1 MFPRV
6 FARWRAEPISCGS
19 DNYCDD
25 GMNRLKPVVGQAK
38 RRPRALSILRGNDS
52 TLTAAAPLDAPPRAG
67 DGRSKS
73 LCKSLCWLERSVPPS
88 VLRGSRYPVVPRIR
102 PADHA
107 RDSNNDSGHDDG
119 YDNGNG
125 GDSVN
130 ESDATATT
138 TATSEQ

>member
-1 MFPRV
+1 
-6 FARWRAEPISCGS
+6 
-19 DNYCDD
+19 
-25 GMNRLKPVVGQAK
+25 MNRLKPVVGQAK

-52 TLTAAAPLDAPPRAG
+52 TLTAAAPLDAPHALAMG
-67 DGRSKS
+67 DQQI
-73 LCKSLCWLERSVPPS
+73 LYKSLCWLERSVPPS

-107 RDSNNDSGHDDG
+107 RDSANDSGHDDG

-130 ESDATATT
+130 ESDETATT
-138 TATSEQ
+138 TATSEQRQKRRRRR